1 MLYKAGFFYV
11 RKFPFLFSECSQ
23 ELLWLIGIFFQ
34 SLHMDSPSGQPSIE
48 IFGMTIME
56 PMVTFTDLWITA
68 VSLFAFVKLV
78 QLSKQGKVHQYMRW
92 YFLLMAIATFLGG
105 ILGHAFQYAV
115 GLSWK
120 LPGWLISMLAVM
132 AVERASIMH
141 AQPVINKKFGQFLEV
156 ANVVELLTF
165 AVITFTTLNFF
176 FIQVH
181 SAYGLGLV
189 VLPLHFLVFWRT
201 RNVGSRYFVLT
212 VLFAT
217 LAAFFYTSEIGLHT
231 WFNHLDL
238 AHTVMALSMYTFYR
252 GARKLEV
259 LKPEDI
265 LKEKGS
271 FKNAVTAL
279 FRQ

>member
-1 MLYKAGFFYV
+1 MEFMDNE
-11 RKFPFLFSECSQ
+11 R
-23 ELLWLIGIFFQ
+23 FQ
-34 SLHMDSPSGQPSIE
+34 SDSGQPTIE
-48 IFGMTIME
+48 IFDIPIME

-68 VSLFAFVKLV
+68 VCLFALFKLIK
-78 QLSKQGKVHQYMRW
+78 LNKKGKLHQYMRW
-92 YFLLMAIATFLGG
+92 YFGIMALATFLGG
-105 ILGHAFQYAV
+105 VLGHAFQYAV
-115 GLSWK
+115 GLEWK

-132 AVERASIMH
+132 AIERASIMH
-141 AQPVINKKFGQFLEV
+141 AQPVINDKFGKFLEV

-189 VLPLHFLVFWRT
+189 VLPLHFLVYWRT
-201 RNVGSRYFVLT
+201 RNEGSRIFFLT

-231 WFNHLDL
+231 WFNHLDI
-238 AHTVMALSMYTFYR
+238 AHTVMAISMYFFYR
-252 GARKLEV
+252 GALKLEV

-265 LKEKGS
+265 KEEKGT
-271 FKNAVTAL
+271 FTEAVRDAL
-279 FRQ
+279 SG

>member
-1 MLYKAGFFYV
+1 MN
-11 RKFPFLFSECSQ
+11 ED
-23 ELLWLIGIFFQ
+23 LLQ
-34 SLHMDSPSGQPSIE
+34 SDSGQPTIE
-48 IFGMTIME
+48 IFGTPVME

-68 VSLFAFVKLV
+68 VCVYAFIKL
-78 QLSKQGKVHQYMRW
+78 LKLNKEGKVHQYMRW
-92 YFLLMAIATFLGG
+92 YFAIMALATFLGG
-105 ILGHAFQYAV
+105 VLGHAFQYAV
-115 GLSWK
+115 GLEWK

-156 ANVVELLTF
+156 ANVVELITF

-176 FIQVH
+176 FIQIH

-201 RNVGSRYFVLT
+201 RNTGSRYFVLT

-217 LAAFFYTSEIGLHT
+217 LAAYFYTSEIGIHK
-231 WFNHLDL
+231 WFNHLDI
-238 AHTVMALSMYTFYR
+238 AHTVMAISMYAFYR

-265 LKEKGS
+265 LEEKGS
-271 FKNAVTAL
+271 FGNAVKTL
-279 FRQ
+279 FKG

>member
-1 MLYKAGFFYV
+1 MENEIIKSA
-11 RKFPFLFSECSQ
+11 
-23 ELLWLIGIFFQ
+23 
-34 SLHMDSPSGQPSIE
+34 SGQPSIE
-48 IFGMTIME
+48 VFGITIME

-68 VSLFAFVKLV
+68 VCFFALIKLIK
-78 QLSKQGKVHQYMRW
+78 LDKKGKVHQYMRW
-92 YFLLMAIATFLGG
+92 YFGIMGLATFLGG

-115 GLSWK
+115 GLEWK

-132 AVERASIMH
+132 AIERASIMH
-141 AQPVINKKFGQFLEV
+141 AQPVINDKFGKFLEV

-165 AVITFTTLNFF
+165 AVITFSTLNFF

-189 VLPLHFLVFWRT
+189 VLPLHFIVYWRT
-201 RNVGSRYFVLT
+201 RNEGSRIFFLS

-238 AHTVMALSMYTFYR
+238 AHTVMAISMYCFYR

-265 LKEKGS
+265 REDKGTFSDTLRDSIKDLKNNILGQS
-271 FKNAVTAL
+271 VTPN
-279 FRQ
+279 

>member
-1 MLYKAGFFYV
+1 M
-11 RKFPFLFSECSQ
+11 
-23 ELLWLIGIFFQ
+23 Q
-34 SLHMDSPSGQPSIE
+34 SASGQPSIE
-48 IFGMTIME
+48 IFDITIME

-68 VSLFAFVKLV
+68 VCVYAFIKLKK
-78 QLSKQGKVHQYMRW
+78 LNKQGKVHMYMRW
-92 YFLLMAIATFLGG
+92 YFLIMAIATFLGG
-105 ILGHAFQYAV
+105 VLGHAFQYAV

-132 AVERASIMH
+132 SVERAAIMH
-141 AQPVINKKFGQFLEV
+141 ARPVINDKFGNFLEV

-165 AVITFTTLNFF
+165 AVITFSTLNFF

-189 VLPLHFLVFWRT
+189 VLPLHFLVYWRT
-201 RNVGSRYFVLT
+201 RNEGSRIFFLT
-212 VLFAT
+212 VIFAT

-238 AHTVMALSMYTFYR
+238 AHTVMAISMYSFYR

-265 LKEKGS
+265 KEEKGT
-271 FKNAVTAL
+271 FGDAVRDAVNGLKKNLRGEAI
-279 FRQ
+279 R